1 MQIDLSLTITS
12 IIALCAIISP
22 IITTAIN
29 NHHQSAMKKI
39 EFYELAK
46 RESLNKFINSFAL
59 YFHNPKNAKIKEDA
73 ISSMHS
79 LLIYFTI
86 DKTLQLLILEAFNQK
101 KNKLLNQAIIELSK
115 QIEKK

>member
-1 MQIDLSLTITS
+1 MQTDLSLTITS

-22 IITTAIN
+22 IITTALN
-29 NHHQSAMKKI
+29 NHHQSVMKKI

-46 RESLNKFINSFAL
+46 RESLTNFINNFTL
-59 YFHNPKNAKIKEDA
+59 YFQNPKDSKIKKEA
-73 ISSMHS
+73 LSSMHS

-86 DKTLQLLILEAFNQK
+86 DQPLQLLILEAFNQK
-101 KNKLLNQAIIELSK
+101 KSKLLNQVIIELSK

>member
-29 NHHQSAMKKI
+29 NHHQLSIKKM

-46 RESLNKFINSFAL
+46 RESLDKFINNFTL
-59 YFHNPKNAKIKEDA
+59 FFQNPKDSKIQQEA
-73 ISSMHS
+73 LSSMYS

-86 DKTLQLLILEAFNQK
+86 DENLQLLILEAFNQK
-101 KNKLLNQAIIELSK
+101 KSKLLNQAIIELSK